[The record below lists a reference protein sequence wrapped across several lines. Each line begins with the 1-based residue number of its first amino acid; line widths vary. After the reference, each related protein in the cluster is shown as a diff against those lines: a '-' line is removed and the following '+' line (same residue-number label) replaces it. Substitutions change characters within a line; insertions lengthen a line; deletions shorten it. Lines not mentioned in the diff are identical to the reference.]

1 MRVIVIGGG
10 AAGMIAA
17 ITSSNEGNDVTL
29 IQGVQGIILAA
40 MAYYGV
46 KSLMALKDLL
56 VGKKEEASE
65 EVAEEDKE
73 AE

>member
-1 MRVIVIGGG
+1 
-10 AAGMIAA
+10 
-17 ITSSNEGNDVTL
+17 
-29 IQGVQGIILAA
+29 